1 MKTLRKKRCNICR
14 RYRYKRHFSKDATT
28 KDGYY
33 GKCKP
38 CVKAMTVVRLDRSF
52 LYGEGDVM
60 KNNEYLSDRRKLFGE
75 HGNGWWSFSSTLLST
90 YKRQEK

>member
-75 HGNGWWSFSSTLLST
+75 HGNG
-90 YKRQEK
+90 